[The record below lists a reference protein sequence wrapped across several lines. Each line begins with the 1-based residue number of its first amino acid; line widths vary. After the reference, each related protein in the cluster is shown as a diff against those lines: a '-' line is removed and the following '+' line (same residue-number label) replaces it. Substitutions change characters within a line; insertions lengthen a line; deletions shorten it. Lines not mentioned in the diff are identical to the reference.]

1 MYLIA
6 DRPCRYL
13 LAANLCEA
21 GPSTPAA
28 ACGRFAG
35 GAASSRASEVMTL
48 WRYTNLFIIIIIII
62 IIITLGPLGDETVQR
77 VANASMAGADV
88 WRVLMWQLINASA
101 NRPLPAFKTCPQ
113 TLYIICLFP
122 TAFVQKNSGFTG

>member
-1 MYLIA
+1 VA
-6 DRPCRYL
+6 GL
-13 LAANLCEA
+13 L
-21 GPSTPAA
+21 
-28 ACGRFAG
+28 G
-35 GAASSRASEVMTL
+35 GAPSSRASEVMTL

-62 IIITLGPLGDETVQR
+62 TLGPLGDETVQLFYSAHNR

-113 TLYIICLFP
+113 ALYIICLFP

>member
-1 MYLIA
+1 
-6 DRPCRYL
+6 
-13 LAANLCEA
+13 
-21 GPSTPAA
+21 
-28 ACGRFAG
+28 
-35 GAASSRASEVMTL
+35 MTL
-48 WRYTNLFIIIIIII
+48 WRYTNLFIIIII
-62 IIITLGPLGDETVQR
+62 IIITLGPLGDETVQLFYSAHNR

-101 NRPLPAFKTCPQ
+101 NWPLPAFKTCPQ